1 MKTKNPY
8 LKYKNSDS
16 RCWYPFEPD
25 ALGYCWGYAQYVDM
39 KATKK
44 EIIKLCKKCEYWHDK
59 NDDDGGDFLR
69 DQHEDWVAS
78 GRKEEAELEA
88 YPDDFYNAFDID

>member
-1 MKTKNPY
+1 MSKKNVY
-8 LKYKNSDS
+8 EKYRNKNKA
-16 RCWYPFEPD
+16 CKYPFEPD

-88 YPDDFYNAFDID
+88 LEYDKEN